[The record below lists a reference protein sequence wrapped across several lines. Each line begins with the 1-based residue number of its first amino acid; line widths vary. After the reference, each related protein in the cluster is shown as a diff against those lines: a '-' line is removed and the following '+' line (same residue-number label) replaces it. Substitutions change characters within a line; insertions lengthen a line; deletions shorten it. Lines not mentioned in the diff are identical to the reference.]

1 MDQDQKKERNPN
13 QLCPMCQQLQDDY
26 SLHVQAVL
34 QEIEKYH
41 IGKLSEQQLLKK
53 WEEFY
58 VCAFLCGYRVDEI
71 GVKLG
76 EIRYMEIDKAK
87 ALKSSIKTFRT
98 DKDIRKLTQ
107 NLKAISEKKYKEGEK
122 INVLEFRKELE
133 QRYPRYPMEIN
144 TKSDTSVSQT
154 PASQSEKLTII
165 CECTSEELQTI
176 QNQLRQM
183 NIQVFQKIDL

>member
-26 SLHVQAVL
+26 SLDVQAVL
-34 QEIEKYH
+34 QEIEKVH
-41 IGKLSEQQLLKK
+41 IVKSSKQQLLKK

-76 EIRYMEIDKAK
+76 EIHMESSEY
-87 ALKSSIKTFRT
+87 LKSSIKTFRT
-98 DKDIRKLTQ
+98 HKDIRKLTQ
-107 NLKAISEKKYKEGEK
+107 SLKAISERMYKEGEK
-122 INVLEFRKELE
+122 INVLEFRKGLQ
-133 QRYPRYPMEIN
+133 QRYPMTIN